1 LVRGFGD
8 EEYPRTRL
16 YRQHVGRLRTSAVW
30 AIALVLPVA
39 TAAIWI
45 PLRTRLPN
53 TDLALVLVVLIGVV
67 GWVSGAR
74 PSLLAA
80 VGGAAAF
87 DLLDT
92 RPYGTLSISRADDAV
107 TALIL
112 VLTGILAGLGAA
124 RLARYRRT
132 EDNRNDAFAVVME
145 ASGLVATGQDRQ
157 LITAALAAEILQELE
172 LADCRFD
179 PRPPSGGR
187 PGVARDGSLVGLMPA
202 GELRSGAQIDLPI
215 WSHGDV
221 VGHYRMVLGRH
232 RPTQRELRVALS
244 LADQAGAAMSS
255 AADPDP
261 LPPPGK
267 GGRLRLL
274 RSSGPALDELQGG
287 P

>member
-1 LVRGFGD
+1 M
-8 EEYPRTRL
+8 
-16 YRQHVGRLRTSAVW
+16 
-30 AIALVLPVA
+30 IALVLPVA

-53 TDLALVLVVLIGVV
+53 TDLALALVVLIGMI
-67 GWVSGAR
+67 GWVAGAR

-80 VGGAAAF
+80 VGGATAF

-92 RPYGTLSISRADDAV
+92 RPYGTLSISRAADAI

-112 VLTGILAGLGAA
+112 VLTGIIAGLGAA

-202 GELRSGAQIDLPI
+202 GDLRSGAQIDLPI

-232 RPTQRELRVALS
+232 RPTRHELRVALS
-244 LADQAGAAMSS
+244 LADQAGAAMGG
-255 AADPDP
+255 APDPDP

-274 RSSGPALDELQGG
+274 RSSGPALDELPGG
-287 P
+287 T